1 MGSRIL
7 VVEDSAVIRR
17 LIEVCL
23 RAADLEIVTRDDG
36 KSGLHAVS
44 SESPDLVVLDI
55 GLPGMDGWEVLDRIR
70 RDDATKSIPVVVLT
84 AHAEEESR
92 RRSYREQWFAPAN
105 VALNRGALFIDKSR
119 RWNGSRAAIRR
130 PRRAKPGCRVSP
142 DPMKPVL
149 GWPPCPGRDFPVN
162 CPRRIVP

>member
-23 RAADLEIVTRDDG
+23 RAADLEIITREDG
-36 KSGLHAVS
+36 KSGLAAVG

-55 GLPGMDGWEVLDRIR
+55 GLPGMDGWEVLDEIR
-70 RDDATKSIPVVVLT
+70 RDEATASLPVVVLT

-92 RRSYREQWFAPAN
+92 RRAN
-105 VALNRGALFIDKSR
+105 EGGADAFVT
-119 RWNGSRAAIRR
+119 
-130 PRRAKPGCRVSP
+130 KPFQPNDFRTT
-142 DPMKPVL
+142 VL
-149 GWPPCPGRDFPVN
+149 SLLE
-162 CPRRIVP
+162 

>member
-36 KSGLHAVS
+36 RNGLTAVS
-44 SESPDLVVLDI
+44 TESPDLVVLDI

-70 RDDATKSIPVVVLT
+70 RDETTATIPVVVLT

-92 RRSYREQWFAPAN
+92 RRAN
-105 VALNRGALFIDKSR
+105 EGGADAFVTKPFQPNDF
-119 RWNGSRAAIRR
+119 RAT
-130 PRRAKPGCRVSP
+130 
-142 DPMKPVL
+142 VL
-149 GWPPCPGRDFPVN
+149 SLLE
-162 CPRRIVP
+162 